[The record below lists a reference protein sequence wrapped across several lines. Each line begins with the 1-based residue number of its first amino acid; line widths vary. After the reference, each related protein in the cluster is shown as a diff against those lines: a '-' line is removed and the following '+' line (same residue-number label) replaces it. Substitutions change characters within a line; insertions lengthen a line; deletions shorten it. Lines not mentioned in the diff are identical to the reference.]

1 MNRDRR
7 LLLNVGCHKLTI
19 NDVKIF
25 RNLEF
30 SRLCIYELRRFMT
43 SQTLDWGLPR
53 GGISEISFRSMTGSR
68 SNQERKKKFLIFSN
82 CWQMCFKQNN
92 SSSSFLDPKLA
103 LLTLMPATYFVRY
116 FFVRHN

>member
-19 NDVKIF
+19 NDVKMF

-30 SRLCIYELRRFMT
+30 SRLCIYKLRRFMT
-43 SQTLDWGLPR
+43 SQTLGWGLPR

-68 SNQERKKKFLIFSN
+68 SKKK
-82 CWQMCFKQNN
+82 KA
-92 SSSSFLDPKLA
+92 LD
-103 LLTLMPATYFVRY
+103 
-116 FFVRHN
+116 FF